1 MATGERPFKGD
12 TSVAVLSSI
21 VKDAAPSVAS
31 INPVQPS
38 EVERIIRRCLAKDP
52 ARRYQSAIDVRNDLD
67 DLPQTVGGIGSTA
80 SPSRSGSRAREIVAW
95 RWRHCC

>member
-1 MATGERPFKGD
+1 M
-12 TSVAVLSSI
+12 AVLSSI

-67 DLPQTVGGIGSTA
+67 DLPQTVGGTKHCFSLA
-80 SPSRSGSRAREIVAW
+80 FREPRARIVAW
-95 RWRHCC
+95 MWRHCC